1 VGVTAD
7 ALSGSSV
14 DDLAAASSAAGDAAD
29 GVTVSLI
36 GDWMESSWE
45 SGNEVTGSGGKI
57 SCFDAPG
64 AVPGA
69 VPGVVPDDVE
79 GVWGVEDVGVAEDDD
94 GLPGW
99 PAFSGLF
106 SLMTVRQAP
115 STRTNEYA
123 LIIR

>member
-1 VGVTAD
+1 MD
-7 ALSGSSV
+7 
-14 DDLAAASSAAGDAAD
+14 
-29 GVTVSLI
+29 
-36 GDWMESSWE
+36 
-45 SGNEVTGSGGKI
+45 
-57 SCFDAPG
+57 
-64 AVPGA
+64 
-69 VPGVVPDDVE
+69 
-79 GVWGVEDVGVAEDDD
+79 GVEDAGAPEDDD

>member
-1 VGVTAD
+1 
-7 ALSGSSV
+7 
-14 DDLAAASSAAGDAAD
+14 
-29 GVTVSLI
+29 LI

-45 SGNEVTGSGGKI
+45 SGNEAAGSGGKT
-57 SCFDAPG
+57 SGFDAPG
-64 AVPGA
+64 VA
-69 VPGVVPDDVE
+69 PDDVE
-79 GVWGVEDVGVAEDDD
+79 GVGIPEGDD
-94 GLPGW
+94 GLPGL

>member
-1 VGVTAD
+1 VTVD

-29 GVTVSLI
+29 GGTASLI

-45 SGNEVTGSGGKI
+45 SGNEVAGSGGNT
-57 SCFDAPG
+57 SCFDA
-64 AVPGA
+64 
-69 VPGVVPDDVE
+69 PGVVPDDVE
-79 GVWGVEDVGVAEDDD
+79 GVWGVEDVDVGVAEDDD

>member
-1 VGVTAD
+1 MD
-7 ALSGSSV
+7 ALSGLSV
-14 DDLAAASSAAGDAAD
+14 DDLTAASPAAG
-29 GVTVSLI
+29 VTTSLI

-45 SGNEVTGSGGKI
+45 SGSEAAGSGGVM
-57 SCFDAPG
+57 SGFDAPDV
-64 AVPGA
+64 A
-69 VPGVVPDDVE
+69 PDGVE
-79 GVWGVEDVGVAEDDD
+79 GVGVAEGDD
-94 GLPGW
+94 GLPGA

>member
-1 VGVTAD
+1 VDAAAELRASAASRCRAVSGSVGVTAD

-14 DDLAAASSAAGDAAD
+14 DDLTAASSAA

-36 GDWMESSWE
+36 GDWIVSSCE
-45 SGNEVTGSGGKI
+45 GGSEAAGSTGVAADF
-57 SCFDAPG
+57 CAPG
-64 AVPGA
+64 LAPGVDPGA
-69 VPGVVPDDVE
+69 ADG
-79 GVWGVEDVGVAEDDD
+79 DD
-94 GLPGW
+94 GLPGV

>member
-1 VGVTAD
+1 MD

-29 GVTVSLI
+29 GVTTSLI

-45 SGNEVTGSGGKI
+45 SGNVTAGSGGKT
-57 SCFDAPG
+57 SGFDAPG
-64 AVPGA
+64 VAPD
-69 VPGVVPDDVE
+69 GVDDVE
-79 GVWGVEDVGVAEDDD
+79 GVGVAEGDD
-94 GLPGW
+94 GLPGL

>member
-1 VGVTAD
+1 VD

-14 DDLAAASSAAGDAAD
+14 DDLAAASPAAGNAAD
-29 GVTVSLI
+29 GATTSLI

-45 SGNEVTGSGGKI
+45 SGNEAAGSGGKT
-57 SCFDAPG
+57 SGFDAPG
-64 AVPGA
+64 VA
-69 VPGVVPDDVE
+69 PDDVE
-79 GVWGVEDVGVAEDDD
+79 GLKGVEDAGVAEGDD
-94 GLPGW
+94 GLPGL
-99 PAFSGLF
+99 PVFSGLF